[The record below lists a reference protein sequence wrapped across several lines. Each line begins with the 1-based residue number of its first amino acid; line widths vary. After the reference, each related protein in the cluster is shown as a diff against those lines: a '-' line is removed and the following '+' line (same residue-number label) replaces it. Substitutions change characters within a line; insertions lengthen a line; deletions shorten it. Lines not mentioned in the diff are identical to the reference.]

1 MSQHGIIRRYML
13 EIEKIQQG
21 SHPSFE
27 NIKDYLFEHGFEVS
41 KRTIQ
46 RDIDQIR
53 FEFGVEIRYNR
64 LRNGYFIDYENSI
77 NVDSF
82 LRFLEIVNTAELLTE
97 SLTES
102 KEALKYISFDTGGGL
117 KGIENLRL
125 LLRAIKDRQKIS
137 FNHFNFHTNKQR
149 KYLLEPYLLKE
160 YQNRWYV
167 VGIIGDSEDFR
178 TFGIDRI
185 EDLKIIPETFK
196 VNPRLNPAEMF
207 ERTIGLVYSIGT
219 PQKVVLSFTPTQGRY
234 IKTLPLHASQ
244 EILVDNEKECRI
256 SLYVIPNYEL
266 NQEILKHGNA
276 VKVIEPKW
284 LADEIKGI
292 LKDALNNYK

>member
-1 MSQHGIIRRYML
+1 
-13 EIEKIQQG
+13 
-21 SHPSFE
+21 
-27 NIKDYLFEHGFEVS
+27 
-41 KRTIQ
+41 
-46 RDIDQIR
+46 
-53 FEFGVEIRYNR
+53 
-64 LRNGYFIDYENSI
+64 
-77 NVDSF
+77 
-82 LRFLEIVNTAELLTE
+82 
-97 SLTES
+97 
-102 KEALKYISFDTGGGL
+102 
-117 KGIENLRL
+117 
-125 LLRAIKDRQKIS
+125 
-137 FNHFNFHTNKQR
+137 
-149 KYLLEPYLLKE
+149 LKE

-185 EDLKIIPETFK
+185 EGLKIIPETFK
-196 VNPRLNPAEMF
+196 VNPKLNPAEMF